1 MYSFYFSVA
10 IATIFLYN
18 IITIKERIKKVNT
31 NFNIDNFIKNF
42 EHNCN
47 KVTKKIFNKNELITS
62 YIKNRNQFCILIHGN
77 ADLVRY
83 DLNGNR
89 TIIEHFSKNDIFGE
103 VFYSVTTNNEL
114 LVEAREKCEVLIY
127 IYDDIHNKCRSNC
140 KFHQELSENLPELIL
155 GKVTKLNTRVE
166 LLTKRSTRDKLLGY
180 FSLLSTRTLSKT
192 LFLPFSLTDLAD
204 YLSVDR
210 SAMMR
215 ELKLL
220 KDDGFIEKN
229 GNTITL
235 LYK

>member
-1 MYSFYFSVA
+1 M
-10 IATIFLYN
+10 
-18 IITIKERIKKVNT
+18 
-31 NFNIDNFIKNF
+31 
-42 EHNCN
+42 
-47 KVTKKIFNKNELITS
+47 
-62 YIKNRNQFCILIHGN
+62 
-77 ADLVRY
+77 
-83 DLNGNR
+83 NGNR

-127 IYDDIHNKCRSNC
+127 IYDNIHNKCRSTC

-155 GKVTKLNTRVE
+155 GKVTQLNTRVE